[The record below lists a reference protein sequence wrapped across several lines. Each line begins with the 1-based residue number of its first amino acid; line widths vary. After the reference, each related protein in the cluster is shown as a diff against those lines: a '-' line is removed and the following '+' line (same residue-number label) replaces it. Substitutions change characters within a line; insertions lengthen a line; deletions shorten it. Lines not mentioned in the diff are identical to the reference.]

1 MGHVAFTCCELLAPY
16 LSVPTSNKDRCVAL
30 SSIFTIVGWST
41 NIAILRLIVTIRG
54 RFVVNARFFRQK
66 KVPLKYWN
74 DWNDGSFIL
83 DTVIMWVN
91 STQLDSLRL
100 PLAVDLVIGG
110 IEEPW
115 QIQQPR
121 RWRFWLWRF
130 NVPATIPSLSLETP
144 VGGEAGGGCFV
155 GFCSSRRV
163 IKLSNKKKWG
173 GQFFRE
179 EVEQVQYTKKKREN
193 WKMIWKLGWGYI
205 SYPGGLHVWRYLVC
219 SVATWKGTLGVRL
232 PNCLRLAMEKYIQV
246 C

>member
-110 IEEPW
+110 EEPW

-144 VGGEAGGGCFV
+144 VGGEAGGGWLV
-155 GFCSSRRV
+155 GFLFFQKSHKV
-163 IKLSNKKKWG
+163 IQQKKMGGTIFQGRSWTSPIYQKKTGKL
-173 GQFFRE
+173 
-179 EVEQVQYTKKKREN
+179 EN
-193 WKMIWKLGWGYI
+193 DLE
-205 SYPGGLHVWRYLVC
+205 
-219 SVATWKGTLGVRL
+219 TWVGI
-232 PNCLRLAMEKYIQV
+232 Y
-246 C
+246 